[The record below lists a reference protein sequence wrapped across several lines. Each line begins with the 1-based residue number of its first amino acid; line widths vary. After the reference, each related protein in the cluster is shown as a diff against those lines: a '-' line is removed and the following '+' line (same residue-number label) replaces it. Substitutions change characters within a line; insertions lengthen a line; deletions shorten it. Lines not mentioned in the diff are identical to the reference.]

1 MEKNKPKKN
10 TEVKMNN
17 YSKLKKKYI
26 YINGKLRFA
35 INLIMKNKVN
45 RVKF

>member
-17 YSKLKKKYI
+17 YSKLKKNIYI
-26 YINGKLRFA
+26 YKR
-35 INLIMKNKVN
+35 
-45 RVKF
+45 